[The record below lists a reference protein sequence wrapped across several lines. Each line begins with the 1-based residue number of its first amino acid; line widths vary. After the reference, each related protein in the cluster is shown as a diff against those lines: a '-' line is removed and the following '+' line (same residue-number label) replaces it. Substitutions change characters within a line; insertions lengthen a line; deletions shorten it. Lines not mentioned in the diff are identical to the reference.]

1 MRMEPPRSA
10 VLPPLRDEE
19 ILGRLGVSPDE
30 EWYGA
35 DRPGRVRWLARH
47 LNLAEAGVSARL
59 AAVTGLPFLEEFRP
73 DEERLEGF
81 PSRLLHSLQVLPVL
95 PEASGGRLPLAT
107 IWPLQPLEIR
117 WIHAMTG
124 AWPEVFLASPE
135 KVTDWITARF
145 GVGSA
150 SLEGHEMLASGLEEE
165 AEDEDEDAAIIRFVN
180 EVIRQALESRAT
192 DIHFEPQRE
201 SLAIRYRIDGDLSAV
216 AVPENLRTFQAAII
230 SRIKIMAHLNI
241 SERRRPQDGR
251 ISFRWGRDDVDIRIS
266 TFPTLYGESISLRL
280 LNQKSQA
287 FTVDDLGLRD
297 FEKRIIGETLQRPNG
312 IILVTGPTGSGKS
325 TSLNAFL
332 RLVHGPSKR
341 IVTVEDPVE
350 YEVPGV
356 NQTQIREDLG
366 LTFARSLRHIL
377 RQDPDIIMVGE
388 IRDRD
393 TAEISIRASLT
404 GHLVLSTLHTND
416 APGAL
421 TRLIDMEIEPFLIAS
436 SVELVIAQRLIRRLC
451 ERCARAREASPE
463 EVMSLR
469 RMLDLPVEEGAG
481 PSLRFHHPVGCSHC
495 RGSGFRGRVGVFE
508 LLQVQR
514 TAHDLILERASA
526 RRIREA
532 ARADGMRTLQ
542 ESAWEL
548 LVAGVSSPEEVLRH
562 IRVGE
567 EEGFESLAAA
577 ERGGEA

>member
-1 MRMEPPRSA
+1 MESPSA
-10 VLPPLRDEE
+10 APSPLREEE
-19 ILGRLGVSPDE
+19 ILGQLGVSADE

-35 DRPGRVRWLARH
+35 DRPGRIRWLARH
-47 LNLAEAGVSARL
+47 LNLPEAAISERL
-59 AAVTGLPFLEEFRP
+59 AAVTGLPLLEEVQP
-73 DEERLEGF
+73 DEERLEEF
-81 PSRLLHSLQVLPVL
+81 PSRLLHALQVLPVARQ
-95 PEASGGRLPLAT
+95 PAAGRLPLAT
-107 IWPLQPLEIR
+107 IWPLQPMEIR
-117 WIHAMTG
+117 WVHAMTG
-124 AWPEVFLASPE
+124 SWPEVFLASPE
-135 KVTDWITARF
+135 KVTDWITTRF

-150 SLEGHEMLASGLEEE
+150 SLEGHQMLSADSEEE
-165 AEDEDEDAAIIRFVN
+165 GAEEDEDAAIIRFVN

-192 DIHFEPQRE
+192 DIHFEPQKE

-251 ISFRWGRDDVDIRIS
+251 ISFRRGRDDIDIRIS

-287 FTVDDLGLRD
+287 FTVDDIGLRE

-312 IILVTGPTGSGKS
+312 IVLVTGPTGSGKS

-393 TAEISIRASLT
+393 TAEIAIRASLT

-436 SVELVIAQRLIRRLC
+436 SVELVIAQRLVRRLC
-451 ERCARAREASPE
+451 DRCARTEEASPE

-469 RMLDLPVEEGAG
+469 RMLDLPVEETVGQ
-481 PSLRFHHPVGCSHC
+481 SFRFRHPVGCSQC

-526 RRIREA
+526 RRIRDA
-532 ARADGMRTLQ
+532 AVADGMRTLQ
-542 ESAWEL
+542 ESAWDL
-548 LVAGVSSPEEVLRH
+548 LVSGVSSPEEALRH
-562 IRVGE
+562 IRLGE
-567 EEGFESLAAA
+567 EEIAEPLAPSAT
-577 ERGGEA
+577 GGEG